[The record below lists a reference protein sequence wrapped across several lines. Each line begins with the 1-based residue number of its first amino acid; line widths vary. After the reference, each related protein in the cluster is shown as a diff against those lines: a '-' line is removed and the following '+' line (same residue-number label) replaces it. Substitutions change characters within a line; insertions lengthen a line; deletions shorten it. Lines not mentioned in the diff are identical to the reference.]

1 MSNENKNRRM
11 ANGSELIT
19 SLTSLDKV
27 PASHRAGFVHDSLMS
42 AIDDIFR
49 THENGTGALFNKK
62 QKDIIRDIAFQ
73 VVYILDVRNHPSKNV
88 FKRLYSGF
96 VDLKFADKTIIALMA
111 LPVFSGFIGGMLSL
125 GKLIFSFFSVE

>member
-1 MSNENKNRRM
+1 
-11 ANGSELIT
+11 
-19 SLTSLDKV
+19 
-27 PASHRAGFVHDSLMS
+27 
-42 AIDDIFR
+42 
-49 THENGTGALFNKK
+49 
-62 QKDIIRDIAFQ
+62 
-73 VVYILDVRNHPSKNV
+73 LDVRNHPSKNV